1 MKDINSMMDLDARL
15 ISDAMRL
22 RFYPLAVERAQGCR
36 VWDVQGKAY
45 LDFAA
50 GWAVVNIG
58 YGHPRFKEALL
69 NQLERSNFA
78 SLISG
83 MHASALHLAEKLIA
97 LTPGDFAKKVW
108 FGFCGSDANET
119 VGRLLPI
126 ATGRR
131 RLVSFIGA
139 YHGAT
144 AASMAMSAH
153 AAQSHFIGEGH
164 VVKVPY
170 PHPYRCPFGDEVRD
184 CAQAAIRFLE
194 NYIFKTICPPDDV
207 AGIIVET
214 IQSDGGDIVPP
225 PTFLPML
232 ADLCQRYGIYLVV
245 DDVKVGMGRTGRM
258 FSPEHFGAT
267 PDVLVLGKALG
278 NGIPLSA
285 VVARKEILDAGVGLA
300 IFTTA
305 GNPLSCAAGL
315 ATIEAIEQEG
325 MIENAARVGAY
336 LHQRLRALQ
345 AKHPLI
351 GDVRGMGLMQGVELV
366 RDRQTKAPAA
376 REAAKVVYRAFEL
389 GLLIF
394 YVGMFSNVLE
404 ITPPLILSEAEVDE
418 GVAILDQALSEV
430 EMGRVSDEVIA
441 PYSGWW
447 PESETEGR
455 RGKQ

>member
-1 MKDINSMMDLDARL
+1 MSSLEEISALDARL

-22 RFYPLAVERAQGCR
+22 RFYPLAVERANGCR
-36 VWDVQGKAY
+36 VWDVQGRSY
-45 LDFAA
+45 LDFTA
-50 GWAVVNIG
+50 GWAVVNTG

-69 NQLERSNFA
+69 DQLERSNFA

-83 MHASALHLAEKLIA
+83 MHTPALRLAEKLVA
-97 LTPGDFAKKVW
+97 LTPGDFPKKVW

-126 ATGRR
+126 ATGKR

-144 AASMAMSAH
+144 TASMAMSAH
-153 AAQSHFIGEGH
+153 AAQSHFIGGGH

-170 PHPYRCPFGDEVRD
+170 PYPYRCPFGDEVQD
-184 CAQAAIRFLE
+184 CARATIRFLE
-194 NYIFKTICPPDDV
+194 EYIFRTICPPDDV

-214 IQSDGGDIVPP
+214 VQSDGGDIVPP

-245 DDVKVGMGRTGRM
+245 DDVKAGMGRTGRM
-258 FSPEHFGAT
+258 FSPEHFGVI

-278 NGIPLSA
+278 NGVPLSA
-285 VVARKEILDAGVGLA
+285 VVARKEVLDVGVGLA

-325 MIENAARVGAY
+325 MVENAARVGAY
-336 LHQRLRALQ
+336 LHQRLSTLQ
-345 AKHPLI
+345 ERHPLV

-366 RDRQTKAPAA
+366 KDRQTKTPASK
-376 REAAKVVYRAFEL
+376 EAAKVAYRAFEL
-389 GLLIF
+389 GLLLF

-418 GVAILDQALSEV
+418 GVAILDQALADV
-430 EMGRVSDEVIA
+430 EAGRVSDEVIA
-441 PYSGWW
+441 PYAGW
-447 PESETEGR
+447 
-455 RGKQ
+455 

>member
-1 MKDINSMMDLDARL
+1 MPSLEDISALDARL
-15 ISDAMRL
+15 ICDAMRL

-36 VWDVQGKAY
+36 VWDVEGREY

-58 YGHPRFKEALL
+58 YGHPHFQEALL
-69 NQLERSNFA
+69 TQLERSNFA

-83 MHASALHLAEKLIA
+83 MHTPALQLAEKLVA
-97 LTPGDFAKKVW
+97 LTPGDFPKKVW

-126 ATGRR
+126 ATGKR

-144 AASMAMSAH
+144 ATSMAMSAH
-153 AAQSHFIGEGH
+153 AAQSHFIGGGH

-170 PHPYRCPFGDEVRD
+170 PHLYRCPFGDEVHD
-184 CAQAAIRFLE
+184 CARATIRFLE
-194 NYIFKTICPPDDV
+194 DYLFKTICPPDDV

-232 ADLCQRYGIYLVV
+232 ADLCRRYGIYLVM

-258 FSPEHFGAT
+258 FSPEHFGVI

-285 VVARKEILDAGVGLA
+285 VVARKEILDAGTGLA
-300 IFTTA
+300 IFTAA

-315 ATIEAIEQEG
+315 ATIEVIEQERLT
-325 MIENAARVGAY
+325 ENAAQVGTY

-345 AKHPLI
+345 ERHPLI
-351 GDVRGMGLMQGVELV
+351 GDVRGVGLIQGVELV

-389 GLLIF
+389 GLLLF
-394 YVGMFSNVLE
+394 YVGTFSNVLE
-404 ITPPLILSEAEVDE
+404 LTPPLVLSEAEVDE
-418 GVAILDQALSEV
+418 GVAILDQALSDV

-441 PYSGWW
+441 PYAGW
-447 PESETEGR
+447 
-455 RGKQ
+455 